1 MSFLGNA
8 NKNEMEYTFLG
19 TRNLIFKTGNNI
31 KVTEGLHP
39 QKDREMLEPFVGKS

>member
-1 MSFLGNA
+1 MLTKTKWNIL
-8 NKNEMEYTFLG
+8 YLG

-31 KVTEGLHP
+31 KVTQGLHP